1 LDAARQQACKA
12 RRTKAA
18 HTLRRSCSASASTLI
33 MPPAGARAAQPYSTR
48 ALLHLASLAAARGE
62 ARSAQLLRSLAEQTA
77 RLPSQPHATLLIALA
92 LTAIHFREL
101 LMPEL
106 EAALPHART
115 LTAFCVHPSV
125 LLRGREWWRLLAAPL
140 LHVNDTH
147 LYYNI
152 GSFFV
157 NGAQLEPRLGFC

>member
-1 LDAARQQACKA
+1 
-12 RRTKAA
+12 
-18 HTLRRSCSASASTLI
+18 